1 VRDPGQPVPVQI
13 APRSRGGPIYDA
25 DDVSSGFSTHEI
37 TRMLG
42 LSPARVRAYVKAGLL
57 CPQRG
62 QAGEL
67 RFSFQDLLLLRT
79 AEGLV
84 TERLPPRRVRDALK
98 KLRQRLPTERP
109 LTGVQLDSDGD
120 QVVVRDGDTAWQADS
135 GQVLLAFDAP
145 KSGAPDS
152 RDVRSLVDA
161 RRASEAET
169 EAASQDGLRGPD
181 WGPTVAR
188 PGDGSTIAPAAA
200 DPTTAEAR
208 PNDGGIVSGGPEPS
222 PSADSFY
229 QLGCSLEDAAPE
241 AARSAYQ
248 RAISLDPR
256 HTDAHVNLGR
266 LMHESG
272 DLMFAEEHYREAL
285 ALRPKDTTALFNLG
299 VVLEDRGRGDAA
311 LEMYEATIAIEP
323 ANADAHFNAARLH
336 ELAGRYEAAVR
347 HLRAY
352 RDLTHR

>member
-1 VRDPGQPVPVQI
+1 
-13 APRSRGGPIYDA
+13 
-25 DDVSSGFSTHEI
+25 
-37 TRMLG
+37 MLG
-42 LSPARVRAYVKAGLL
+42 LSPARLRAYVKAGLL

-62 QAGEL
+62 EAGEL

-135 GQVLLAFDAP
+135 GQVLLTFDGPRAAATD
-145 KSGAPDS
+145 SG
-152 RDVRSLVDA
+152 DVRSLAEA
-161 RRASEAET
+161 RRPSAEP
-169 EAASQDGLRGPD
+169 QPG
-181 WGPTVAR
+181 W
-188 PGDGSTIAPAAA
+188 PGDGDGDGDAIPTVRAAPPRDELGMVRDAGAPIGAAVDPDASDAGPRKEAAAASPAAS
-200 DPTTAEAR
+200 AE
-208 PNDGGIVSGGPEPS
+208 
-222 PSADSFY
+222 SFY
-229 QLGCSLEDAAPE
+229 QLGCSLEDTAPE

-248 RAISLDPR
+248 RAISLDGR

-272 DLMFAEEHYREAL
+272 DLPFAEEHYRAAL

-299 VVLEDRGRGDAA
+299 VVLEDRGRPDDA
-311 LEMYEATIAIEP
+311 LRMYEATIAIEP

-352 RDLTHR
+352 RDLTQR